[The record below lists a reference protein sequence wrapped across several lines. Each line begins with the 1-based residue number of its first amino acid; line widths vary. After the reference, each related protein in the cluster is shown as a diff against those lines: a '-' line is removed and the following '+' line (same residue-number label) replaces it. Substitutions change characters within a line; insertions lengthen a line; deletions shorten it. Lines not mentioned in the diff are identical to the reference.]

1 MREANTRSLSMLASA
16 TVIAFVSGVITA
28 YQLPLNEEK
37 PYAGYA
43 TLALCLLAIIG
54 LLTNARAKRD
64 RLTHYG
70 PRVVALAMWATIFF
84 APEWSEFILRS
95 TGEAAEPALEMARYV
110 ALPLSLSVLA
120 FIAPVIALI
129 RAGREPSALVGR
141 ILDIIQGLSLTLLL
155 PAATYGSGLFDLVW
169 RKVL

>member
-1 MREANTRSLSMLASA
+1 MGDHL
-16 TVIAFVSGVITA
+16 
-28 YQLPLNEEK
+28 
-37 PYAGYA
+37 
-43 TLALCLLAIIG
+43 
-54 LLTNARAKRD
+54 
-64 RLTHYG
+64 
-70 PRVVALAMWATIFF
+70 F

-95 TGEAAEPALEMARYV
+95 TGEAAEPTLEMARYV

>member
-1 MREANTRSLSMLASA
+1 MSSA
-16 TVIAFVSGVITA
+16 PDQSPQGVIHDEADEDVTSGRH
-28 YQLPLNEEK
+28 LRTDHDRRNNHRHK
-37 PYAGYA
+37 DRAGEDKA
-43 TLALCLLAIIG
+43 G
-54 LLTNARAKRD
+54 
-64 RLTHYG
+64 
-70 PRVVALAMWATIFF
+70 
-84 APEWSEFILRS
+84 

-110 ALPLSLSVLA
+110 ALPLTLSVLA